1 MKTSDDLMSF
11 KFRRRAEEDRLG
23 ADIIDECR
31 VQLMMK
37 FRFLDLALWRME
49 LSPMRVDSRYPLATD
64 GKKVHFD
71 SLRVIGRFQ
80 ESFEE
85 AVRDYLHMVMHCIFR
100 HPFNEEHGHKKAW
113 SLTCDIVV
121 ENAAMDICGSRFE
134 SADDRARRQA
144 LSEIKLAAGNLLP
157 HKVYALVKGLIQT
170 PEGQHFHGMG
180 KSTLNEW
187 RALFERDDHG
197 AWPVNN
203 DGGGT
208 FHDPDAT
215 EEVSEDNDQPD
226 LQPDSIQANSPDN
239 DDSQSGGDAENQA
252 ADDAPQPTDDESA
265 PEEEAPDGDPEEG
278 DQQSDHDRDERE
290 EDSQD
295 EREWEE
301 IAKQIEMSLETF
313 AREWGEEAGSLME
326 NLAFANRKR
335 YNYDDFLRK
344 FMTTTEQMQLNMDE
358 FDYVYY
364 TFGMDTYGNMPFI
377 EPLEY
382 KESEQIRD
390 FVIAIDTSESVS
402 GELVKGFVEHTFSI
416 LKSSEDR
423 LREVNIHVIQCDSKV
438 QSDVRIREAADVERM
453 MASFAVRGFGGTDF
467 RPVFDYVEML
477 RRRGELTDLKG
488 LIYFTDGL
496 GQFPE
501 KTPDY
506 DAAFVFMDDEGRD
519 LPPVPPWAMKIVL
532 TSDEV
537 EKASGRTPER
547 YAEKEGK
554 R

>member
-1 MKTSDDLMSF
+1 MKTSDELMSF
-11 KFRRRAEEDRLG
+11 KFKRRAEEDRLG

-49 LSPMRVDSRYPLATD
+49 LSPMRVDARYPLATD

-71 SLRVIGRFQ
+71 SLRIIGRFQ

-85 AVRDYLHMVMHCIFR
+85 VVRDYLHLVMHCIFR
-100 HPFNEEHGHKKAW
+100 HPFNEEHGNRDAW
-113 SLTCDIVV
+113 DLTCDIVV

-134 SADDRARRQA
+134 SADDKARRQA
-144 LSEIKLAAGNLLP
+144 LSEIRLAAGSLLP
-157 HKVYALVKGLIQT
+157 NKVYALVKGLVQA
-170 PEGQHFHGMG
+170 PPGQHFHGLG
-180 KSTLNEW
+180 KSVLPEW

-197 AWPVNN
+197 SWPVNN

-226 LQPDSIQANSPDN
+226 YQADSIQTNASEGDA
-239 DDSQSGGDAENQA
+239 SQAGGDVEGQDPDAPEP
-252 ADDAPQPTDDESA
+252 ADDADA
-265 PEEEAPDGDPEEG
+265 PEEESPDGEPD
-278 DQQSDHDRDERE
+278 SDANETDGNVDDRD
-290 EDSQD
+290 DSSQD
-295 EREWEE
+295 EKDWEE

-313 AREWGEEAGSLME
+313 AREWGEEAGSLMG
-326 NLAFANRKR
+326 NLAFANRRR

-344 FMTTTEQMQLNMDE
+344 FMSITEQMRLNMDE

-364 TFGMDTYGNMPFI
+364 TFGLDVYGNMPLI

-382 KESEQIRD
+382 KETESIRD
-390 FVIAIDTSESVS
+390 FVIAIDTSESVR
-402 GELVKGFVEHTFSI
+402 GELVKSFVEHTFSI
-416 LKSSEDR
+416 LKSSEDY

-438 QSDVRIREAADVERM
+438 QSDLRIRETADVERM
-453 MASFAVRGFGGTDF
+453 MDSFQVRGFGGTDF

-477 RRRGELTDLKG
+477 RRRGELLDLKG
-488 LIYFTDGL
+488 MIYFTDGL

-501 KTPDY
+501 KTPDF
-506 DAAFVFMDDEGRD
+506 DVAFVFVEDEGD
-519 LPPVPPWAMKIVL
+519 AVPPVPPWAMKIVL
-532 TSDEV
+532 TSDEI
-537 EKASGRTPER
+537 ERTTR
-547 YAEKEGK
+547 VA
-554 R
+554 

>member
-1 MKTSDDLMSF
+1 MKTTDELSTI

-37 FRFLDLALWRME
+37 FRFLDLALWRMD
-49 LSPMRVDSRYPLATD
+49 LTPMRVDSRYPIATD
-64 GKKVHFD
+64 GKKVYFD

-80 ESFEE
+80 YSFEE
-85 AVRDYLHMVMHCIFR
+85 VVRDYLHLIMHCIFR
-100 HPFNEEHGHKKAW
+100 HPFNEEHGNTETW

-134 SADDRARRQA
+134 SAEDKARRQA
-144 LSEIKLAAGNLLP
+144 LNEIRLITGGLQPN
-157 HKVYALVKGLIQT
+157 KVYHLIKGLIQT
-170 PEGQHFHGMG
+170 PDGQHFHGMG

-187 RALFERDDHG
+187 RALFERCDHG
-197 AWPVNN
+197 SWPVNN

-208 FHDPDAT
+208 FHDPSAT

-226 LQPDSIQANSPDN
+226 FQQDSLQANSPDN
-239 DDSQSGGDAENQA
+239 EEAQAGGDEEQ
-252 ADDAPQPTDDESA
+252 DIEDAPESTDDESA
-265 PEEEAPDGDPEEG
+265 PEEPDPEGEPDNTEETT
-278 DQQSDHDRDERE
+278 DQLD
-290 EDSQD
+290 DSEQD
-295 EREWEE
+295 EKDWEE

-313 AREWGEEAGSLME
+313 AREWGEEAGGLME
-326 NLAFANRKR
+326 SLAFANRKR

-344 FMTTTEQMQLNMDE
+344 FMTITEQMQLNMDE

-364 TFGMDTYGNMPFI
+364 TFGLEVYGNMPFI

-382 KESEQIRD
+382 KESESIRD

-402 GELVKGFVEHTFSI
+402 GDLVKAFVEHTFSI
-416 LKSSEDR
+416 LKSSEDY

-438 QSDVRIREAADVERM
+438 QSDVRIRETADVERM
-453 MASFAVRGFGGTDF
+453 MERFQVRGFGGTDF

-477 RRRGELTDLKG
+477 RHRGELLDLKG
-488 LIYFTDGL
+488 IIYFTDGL

-506 DAAFVFMDDEGRD
+506 DVAFVFVDDEGRD

-537 EKASGRTPER
+537 EKTSRA
-547 YAEKEGK
+547 
-554 R
+554 